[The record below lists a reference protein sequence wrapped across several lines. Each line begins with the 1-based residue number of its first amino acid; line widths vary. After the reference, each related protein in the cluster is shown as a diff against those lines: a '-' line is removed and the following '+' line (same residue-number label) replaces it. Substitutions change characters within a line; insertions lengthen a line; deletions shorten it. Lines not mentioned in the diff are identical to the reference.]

1 MPHDQD
7 VAYANTKPIFS
18 KLFTN
23 EVKKAEKHLNDNYN
37 NEIEDNI
44 TNFKDNIRENN
55 ENTYTELLIDKF
67 NEINFKSVL
76 EKKYTM
82 KQLVDSMSNEELA
95 FLSYGKPAKIRSGTG
110 IIEEFYN
117 AGITG
122 KYKIPG
128 GDTLDGPAGLR
139 QSEISMGSTGWPCS
153 KALASSFDIDLIKKI
168 KNIFKN

>member
-1 MPHDQD
+1 
-7 VAYANTKPIFS
+7 
-18 KLFTN
+18 
-23 EVKKAEKHLNDNYN
+23 
-37 NEIEDNI
+37 
-44 TNFKDNIRENN
+44 
-55 ENTYTELLIDKF
+55 
-67 NEINFKSVL
+67 
-76 EKKYTM
+76 M

-110 IIEEFYN
+110 IIEGFYN

-122 KYKIPG
+122 KYKIQG